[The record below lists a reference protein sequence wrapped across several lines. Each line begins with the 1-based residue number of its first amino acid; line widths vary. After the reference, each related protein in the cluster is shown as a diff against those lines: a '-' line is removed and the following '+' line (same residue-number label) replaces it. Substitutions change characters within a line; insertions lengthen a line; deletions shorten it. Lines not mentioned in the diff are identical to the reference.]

1 MPSMEHS
8 ESPAWIIGD
17 PAFPELAPIQV
28 ASPGCAI
35 PRLIDT
41 DNCDFVA
48 QCAEIADLSGADGIV
63 TFLYKNEPK
72 VLRKFLDIAEVSVF
86 RYTWRHKNFENT
98 GGVLPFIISRKKN
111 IVKAGYKWGYD
122 DNALIDLWD
131 LAVSYEILPNGEW
144 KLQGL
149 SLDGL
154 NRPRPYEQGRKPNEN
169 GDFGF
174 EIMKT
179 AISSRL
185 WQCLGQGDRHRIEV
199 LYEEEQGNAAAAAPV
214 IHTPQSSLTS
224 AQGPLRWRQ
233 DNNPDQADL
242 SSVIPN
248 KTTRDANMSSINQTE
263 RSSTDK
269 PWLPLGKDGFSNSRT
284 ASATCYCGTV
294 QLEFITA
301 SVFASNLIIKDDFIK
316 HLRGK
321 EKLTKFSQDNTIATG
336 NTMSNYFCSV
346 CGTLMYRVSS
356 GFPGKSI
363 LRLGTV
369 DDFNLQETKLKPR
382 VEQFCKDRVAWFKG
396 GEGVRQEDGNF
407 YC

>member
-1 MPSMEHS
+1 MEHS
-8 ESPAWIIGD
+8 ESPAWIIRD

-63 TFLYKNEPK
+63 TFLYKNDPK
-72 VLRKFLDIAEVSVF
+72 VLRKFLDIAEVSAF

-122 DNALIDLWD
+122 NNAFIDLWD

-154 NRPRPYEQGRKPNEN
+154 NRPRPHEQGRKPNEN

-199 LYEEEQGNAAAAAPV
+199 LYEEEQG
-214 IHTPQSSLTS
+214 
-224 AQGPLRWRQ
+224 R
-233 DNNPDQADL
+233 DQAGQY
-242 SSVIPN
+242 SCVAIIRATSEWSV
-248 KTTRDANMSSINQTE
+248 RY
-263 RSSTDK
+263 
-269 PWLPLGKDGFSNSRT
+269 NSLDT
-284 ASATCYCGTV
+284 
-294 QLEFITA
+294 Q
-301 SVFASNLIIKDDFIK
+301 
-316 HLRGK
+316 
-321 EKLTKFSQDNTIATG
+321 
-336 NTMSNYFCSV
+336 
-346 CGTLMYRVSS
+346 
-356 GFPGKSI
+356 
-363 LRLGTV
+363 
-369 DDFNLQETKLKPR
+369 
-382 VEQFCKDRVAWFKG
+382 
-396 GEGVRQEDGNF
+396 
-407 YC
+407 